1 MRDRSENFFFNDIYP
16 VKKYVLQISVG
27 YKRKED
33 SSMEEM
39 QTKEKQIVYD
49 QALYEKAYEFAKKKH
64 GTQKRIGG
72 DPYITHPVAVANI
85 LKKEGYD
92 IEYLIVALFHDL
104 LEDTDATEDEIRS
117 IAGEEVLQAV
127 KLLTKEKGYDMQTYV
142 TRIRQNPI
150 AYAVKGADRLHNL
163 RTASC
168 TSRHFR
174 QKYITETETWYLSFR
189 PDIPAE
195 VEKLKQT
202 LTDENTDNRFS
213 QASSE

>member
-1 MRDRSENFFFNDIYP
+1 
-16 VKKYVLQISVG
+16 
-27 YKRKED
+27 
-33 SSMEEM
+33 MEEM

-49 QALYEKAYEFAKKKH
+49 QALYEKAYEFAKEKH

-72 DPYITHPVAVANI
+72 DPYITHPVAVADI

-92 IEYLIVALFHDL
+92 IEYQIVALFHDL
-104 LEDTDATEDEIRS
+104 LEDTDAIEDEIRS

-202 LTDENTDNRFS
+202 LADENTDNRFS